1 MQQFKNYVVPSL
13 VEIIAY
19 CVVALLLLVLDNGRM
34 IIKIATGADSQD
46 GTQFFKDIFSPIQNF
61 IKDILSSINPVL
73 VDVFLWSI
81 VGCIIIIIAFWVAMG
96 AENIFNEKT
105 TLSYVSNKKL
115 RQKEILTF
123 LLRQSIRITAFF
135 IALSLFIYFV
145 SELFDSLS
153 ASFYRAFEVSNA
165 YNILIA
171 ILCVPAVALVMYL
184 LVVCVR
190 FILLKPRIL

>member
-1 MQQFKNYVVPSL
+1 MQQFKNYVMPTP

-46 GTQFFKDIFSPIQNF
+46 GTQFFKDLFSPIQNF
-61 IKDILSSINPVL
+61 IKDILSSINPVV

-81 VGCIIIIIAFWVAMG
+81 IGCIIIIIAFWVAMG
-96 AENIFNEKT
+96 AENIFNEKAA
-105 TLSYVSNKKL
+105 LSNVSNKKL
-115 RQKEILTF
+115 RKKEIITF
-123 LLRQSIRITAFF
+123 LVRQIIRITAFF
-135 IALSLFIYFV
+135 VALSLFTYFV
-145 SELFDSLS
+145 SELFERLS
-153 ASFYRAFEVSNA
+153 ASFYRAFVVSSA
-165 YNILIA
+165 YSIFIA
-171 ILCVPAVALVMYL
+171 ILCVPAVAIAMYL